1 MIVSLATFTAIH
13 VIISLAGIGSGLV
26 VVFGLIAGRRLDG
39 WTAVFLATTVLTSV
53 TGFGFSFDHLLPSHI
68 VGLISLVV
76 LAAAIFARYG
86 RGLAGGWRRVYVIGA
101 VVALWFNVFVL
112 IVQSFQK
119 VPALKTLAPTQ
130 SEPPFLIAQCAALV
144 LFIALGAAATIKFRD

>member
-1 MIVSLATFTAIH
+1 MNVDDDPVAL
-13 VIISLAGIGSGLV
+13 
-26 VVFGLIAGRRLDG
+26 
-39 WTAVFLATTVLTSV
+39 
-53 TGFGFSFDHLLPSHI
+53 
-68 VGLISLVV
+68 V
-76 LAAAIFARYG
+76 LARSAALPAGVVAAIFARYG